1 MNGGEL
7 PDHLDVVDSHTE
19 GEPTRV
25 IVGGWGELA
34 GATMAERRDELRRH
48 HDALRRAVVCEPRGH
63 EAVVGALLTPPVEPG
78 SIAGVIFFDNAGYL
92 GMCGHG
98 TIGVV
103 RTLDFLGRLGRT
115 GRTGRTETE
124 ASAARAPAPS
134 GASGAARP
142 GVRTVRLDTPV
153 GTVTAE
159 IPTGGDAGG
168 DRGDRGGGGAS
179 GQGAGGGQDVDVR
192 DGWDRDEGAVT
203 VTNVPARCHAV
214 DVAVEVPWLGRVT
227 GDVAYGGNWFF
238 LTGIGQLGGVPLAR
252 DEIGALT
259 AATLRIRQALAAAGI
274 TGDDGAEIDHVE
286 VFGPPSGP
294 WANSRNFVLCPG
306 GVYDRSPCGTGTSA
320 KLATLYARGELALGQ
335 RWRQESITGGLFS
348 AWLTSDG
355 DDLVPHIRG
364 RAFVTGRTTLLFD
377 PRDPFR
383 GGFPQP

>member
-1 MNGGEL
+1 MSGDAL
-7 PDHLDVVDSHTE
+7 PDRLEVVDSHTE

-25 IVGGWGELA
+25 VVAGWGELA

-78 SIAGVIFFDNAGYL
+78 STAGVIFFDNAGYL

-103 RTLDFLGRLGRT
+103 RTLDFLGRL
-115 GRTGRTETE
+115 
-124 ASAARAPAPS
+124 
-134 GASGAARP
+134 ARP
-142 GVRTVRLDTPV
+142 GAEGRSEPEGQPGAEGPAAAPTPDALAAAAAPSRARTVRLDTPV

-159 IPTGGDAGG
+159 VPAGG
-168 DRGDRGGGGAS
+168 DGGA
-179 GQGAGGGQDVDVR
+179 GDEAAVHDGG
-192 DGWDRDEGAVT
+192 DRDEGAVS

-214 DVAVEVPWLGRVT
+214 DVTVEVPGLGPVT

-238 LTGIGQLGGVPLAR
+238 LTGIGQLAGVALAR
-252 DEIGALT
+252 GQVAALT
-259 AATLRIRQALAAAGI
+259 AATLRIRAALAAAGI
-274 TGDDGAEIDHVE
+274 TGDGGAEIDHVE

-294 WANSRNFVLCPG
+294 WADSRNFVLCPG
-306 GVYDRSPCGTGTSA
+306 GAYDRSPCGTGTSA
-320 KLATLYARGELALGQ
+320 KLAALHARGELALGQ

-348 AWLTSDG
+348 AWLTRDG

-383 GGFPQP
+383 GGLPPS